1 MCLLFI
7 VKGMDHNVLDGGEDY
22 IDKYLDRDLAN
33 HKKKGKPYKVI
44 KDEVFGRWEITSV
57 QFQLKYVQ
65 GKALSFSAR
74 FSIKIWI
81 KWLRI
86 LGISKYELENQYKTK
101 SLKSREK
108 GELK

>member
-1 MCLLFI
+1 
-7 VKGMDHNVLDGGEDY
+7 MDHNVLDGGEDY

-86 LGISKYELENQYKTK
+86 
-101 SLKSREK
+101 
-108 GELK
+108 